1 MPKWEPIKILAIL
14 TLFQRTASGTTNIVF
29 LWWFVEFDLVLHTAE
44 SRAIL
49 LEVYSTSWCR
59 ERPAF
64 LFGRTVS
71 HRFTWFRVIMRC
83 RMEGVGA
90 SPSVSVFR
98 RGDAFPSRKDF
109 WKQDL
114 GRTRRDG
121 PVCRAIRLFG
131 SSNGA
136 EPVGESVEQELEE
149 SRTTHTF
156 YNEDEDCIE
165 MFVADVDFLNPS
177 EDETV
182 MFVPDPKAGM
192 HEIVAP
198 TERQHIQHGRS
209 SGDKNSSDLVPSTAR
224 ALRIESAWSANEL
237 KNKNRELV
245 KAKMDIRMRDKEIA
259 DLKRRMA
266 ERDQS
271 LRYSKAELIESR
283 RIIQKKDEQ
292 LRQTYDSLVISA
304 RERSKLREELINVE
318 KELMDARD
326 ELHHWTTQLVDL
338 KTVIDSVDEE
348 DGDLEGIDM
357 HVDGSTLPIKETT
370 TFSQPIERTQDLVSA
385 VDLLGELKDLSHQ
398 LMTDAKEDEK
408 NLRPPEY

>member
-1 MPKWEPIKILAIL
+1 MPL
-14 TLFQRTASGTTNIVF
+14 
-29 LWWFVEFDLVLHTAE
+29 
-44 SRAIL
+44 
-49 LEVYSTSWCR
+49 
-59 ERPAF
+59 
-64 LFGRTVS
+64 
-71 HRFTWFRVIMRC
+71 
-83 RMEGVGA
+83 
-90 SPSVSVFR
+90 FR

-109 WKQDL
+109 WKQSSS
-114 GRTRRDG
+114 RIRRDG
-121 PVCRAIRLFG
+121 SVCRAMRLFG
-131 SSNGA
+131 NSNGA
-136 EPVGESVEQELEE
+136 EPVEQEAEE
-149 SRTTHTF
+149 PTNNHNF
-156 YNEDEDCIE
+156 YGQADDEDYIE

-177 EDETV
+177 DDETV

-192 HEIVAP
+192 HDIVAP
-198 TERQHIQHGRS
+198 SDRQHIQHRPS
-209 SGDKNSSDLVPSTAR
+209 DDKNGEMVPSTAR

-266 ERDQS
+266 EREQS

-326 ELHHWTTQLVDL
+326 ELHHWTNQLVDL

-348 DGDLEGIDM
+348 DADLEGIDM
-357 HVDGSTLPIKETT
+357 HVDGSTLPIKETL
-370 TFSQPIERTQDLVSA
+370 SPPIERTQDLESA
-385 VDLLGELKDLSHQ
+385 VDLLEELKDLSHR
-398 LMTDAKEDEK
+398 LMTDAKDDEK
-408 NLRPPEY
+408 NLRPPQY